1 MVLIG
6 KTACRAL
13 MNRKTRPGSPCSPAQ
28 TRLPPLTG
36 YRAPGAGAGSRGE
49 TDQFLALGSGRAVA
63 ASAGIAI
70 SLMDPVRD
78 GLRGRLELARQLLPL
93 IRSSRTV
100 PRPFLTSDSRISR
113 AEPIAVRSLRKPA
126 LDMGADRH
134 TGFFAGRRQHE
145 ARREAGNP
153 SLGWAGRSAVPCQPR
168 RSTMPPGCV
177 PRGCRGLPKER
188 PSDGA
193 ISPA

>member
-36 YRAPGAGAGSRGE
+36 YLAQQRSRRRCVCRHRDQLDGPSSRWIARSARTRATA
-49 TDQFLALGSGRAVA
+49 
-63 ASAGIAI
+63 
-70 SLMDPVRD
+70 
-78 GLRGRLELARQLLPL
+78 LPL

-126 LDMGADRH
+126 LDMGADRR
-134 TGFFAGRRQHE
+134 TGFSAGRRQHE

-153 SLGWAGRSAVPCQPR
+153 SLGWAGRSAVPSQPR